1 MTVQYNNRFILRA
14 TRRITRAA
22 TVAACLCAAAFSNAT
37 VPTPRMPICN
47 ITDSLAPVDTVTP
60 GRPQSVGL
68 VLSGGGAKGIAH
80 IGLIQALEEN
90 DIPIDYIAGTSMGS
104 IVGGLY
110 AMGYTPA
117 EMMQLIESKEFGYWS
132 TGRVNPDYLYYFSK
146 SQPSPSMFR
155 FPISRPDSAALKAEV
170 PASLISPLP
179 MNFAFMDLFAAYT
192 AQCGG
197 DFNKLMVPFRCVA
210 SNVRAGHKV
219 VHASG
224 SLGDAIRTSMSFPIV
239 FQPIRVDGALL
250 YDGGIFDN
258 FPVDVMTAD
267 FAPDIMIGVD
277 VSTPAKGPQTSLMDQ
292 VENLV
297 MRHQSYA
304 VPADKGIKIKIDVSK
319 FGLLDFPK
327 AQQIYQVG
335 YEKGLAMVDSIK
347 KRVVSRMPRLA
358 LDTRRAAFKSQ
369 TPYVRFDSINVSGGT
384 ASQNKYIDYLFR
396 PAHADTFG
404 IVHARESF
412 YRAIT
417 SECLNDLNPQAVYD
431 PNNQLFDLDLK
442 ASVKN
447 TFNVGFGGL
456 LASSNNSYVY
466 ADAEYKALS
475 FSSPNA
481 KIAGWLG
488 QSYLAA
494 QLTGSINLPTST
506 PSAIALD
513 VVVSR
518 QRFYQ
523 NDQLFYEIQT
533 PTFVLDREYF
543 ARFHWDVAA
552 GSRGKFIV
560 SAGIGHINNSFYHS
574 NTLLT
579 ADRDR
584 TNFDI
589 AEAAARYNSSTL
601 DNLNYPTKGY
611 AYDFAV
617 IGAIDRYTYKSGVSS
632 TGEQDGNQRWVQGEI
647 STKNYLDLHR
657 HFSLGLCS
665 NIVYST
671 RPLLDNYNASIV
683 NAPAFNPTVASNF
696 SFNDNF
702 RAYSYVA
709 LTMAPV
715 YKYNDNLNARLS
727 LSGFS
732 PMRTISEDAY
742 NKAIYDGWFNRVR
755 FYGEFAVN
763 YALPFGNISA
773 YAAYASAGHSKWSGG
788 VTFGLFVLAPKFL
801 R

>member
-1 MTVQYNNRFILRA
+1 MTTYISKFPTLL
-14 TRRITRAA
+14 TRAA
-22 TVAACLCAAAFSNAT
+22 RAVFVASCLCVSIASTAV
-37 VPTPRMPICN
+37 VPTPRMPICD
-47 ITDSLAPVDTVTP
+47 IAPTDTVTA

-80 IGLIQALEEN
+80 IGIIQALEEN

-117 EMMQLIESKEFGYWS
+117 EMMQLIMSKEFGYWS
-132 TGRVNPDYLYYFSK
+132 TGRTNPDYLYYFSK

-155 FPISRPDSAALKAEV
+155 FPISRPDSTALKNEV

-179 MNFAFMDLFAAYT
+179 MNFAFMELFSAYT

-210 SNVRAGHKV
+210 SDVKAGHKV

-239 FQPIRVDGALL
+239 FQPIKVDGVLL

-277 VSTPAKGPQTSLMDQ
+277 VSTPAKGPQTSIMDQ

-304 VPADKGIKIKIDVSK
+304 VPANRGIKIKIDVSK

-335 YEKGLAMVDSIK
+335 YEKGLEMVDSIK
-347 KRVVSRMPRLA
+347 KRVVSRMPRVA
-358 LDTRRAAFKSQ
+358 LETRRAAFKSQ
-369 TPYVRFDSINVSGGT
+369 TPFVRFDSINVTGGT
-384 ASQNKYIDYLFR
+384 PAQNKYIEYLFR
-396 PAHADTFG
+396 PNHADTFG
-404 IVHARESF
+404 IVRARESF
-412 YRAIT
+412 YQALT
-417 SECLNDLNPQAVYD
+417 SGCLNDLNPQAVY
-431 PNNQLFDLDLK
+431 NSNGMFDLDIK

-447 TFNVGFGGL
+447 SLNVGIGGL
-456 LASSNNSYVY
+456 LTSSNNSFIY

-481 KIAGWLG
+481 KLAGWLG

-494 QLTGSINLPTST
+494 LFSGSVNLPTSV
-506 PSAIALD
+506 PSALALD
-513 VVVSR
+513 IVVSR
-518 QRFYQ
+518 QRYYQ
-523 NDQLFYEIQT
+523 NDQLFYEIET

-543 ARFHWDVAA
+543 TRLHWDIAA

-560 SAGIGHINNSFYHS
+560 SGGVGHINNSFYHS
-574 NTLLT
+574 NTQLT

-589 AEAAARYNSSTL
+589 VEAAARYNSSTL

-611 AYDFAV
+611 SYDFAV
-617 IGAIDRYTYKSGVSS
+617 IGAFDRYKYI
-632 TGEQDGNQRWVQGEI
+632 TGINGNEQTGHQHWIQGEAR
-647 STKNYLDLHR
+647 TQNYFDMHR
-657 HFSLGLCS
+657 HFSLGLSS
-665 NIVYST
+665 NIIYST

-683 NAPAFNPTVASNF
+683 NASAFNPTVASNF

-709 LTMAPV
+709 LTLTPV

-755 FYGEFAVN
+755 FYGEMAIN